1 MAGKINKAREALAD
15 MFVKCLEQDTLP
27 WNQPWVNN
35 IPSFGAH
42 NNPITGTR
50 YHGMNAVILWATAL
64 VNNYPDSRWVTY
76 KQAAEKGWQVKR
88 GSHGARVEY
97 WYLFDTAEKKKI
109 SWAEAQRVIDEKP
122 EREAD
127 FKMCSN
133 VYTVF
138 NGSQIAGIPELPVQA
153 IVSQPFQNNLLQ
165 KFAENYLAAEN
176 IPLLEGNY
184 AAYSPRNDNIT
195 MPPKESFVSEIAYYD
210 TLFHECAHSTG
221 VEKRLNRGLETKN
234 SKEEYAIEELRA
246 EMAGA
251 FILSETGAPVP
262 ESVSENNRAYI
273 QGWAEDIKKDPAV
286 LFQAIKSANEISD
299 YIENKGELELL
310 LAQEQELSLEELA
323 VQMYDLECEYDPQG
337 MMGYDREEQI
347 FLSIDLLEKGDTE
360 DFASMLRE
368 IQTYGGTEEMISKA
382 GLLLEKLEGFEPEL
396 SKDEEEIEL

>member
-27 WNQPWVNN
+27 WNQPWVNK

-42 NNPITGTR
+42 KNPITGTR

-64 VNNYPDSRWVTY
+64 VNNYPDPRWVTY
-76 KQAAEKGWQVKR
+76 KQASEKGWQIKK
-88 GSHGARVEY
+88 GSHGAKVEY

-109 SWAEAQRVIDEKP
+109 PWAEAQREIEAKP

-127 FKMCSN
+127 FKMCSS
-133 VYTVF
+133 VYIVF

-153 IVSQPFQNNLLQ
+153 TVSQPFQNDLL
-165 KFAENYLAAEN
+165 KNFAENYLAAEN
-176 IPLLEGNY
+176 IPLLEGDH
-184 AAYSPRNDNIT
+184 AAYSPGSDSII

-221 VEKRLNRGLETKN
+221 IEKRLNRGLEADADK
-234 SKEEYAIEELRA
+234 KEYAIEELRA

-262 ESVSENNRAYI
+262 ESVSANNRAYI
-273 QGWAEDIKKDPAV
+273 QGWAEDIKKDPTV
-286 LFQAIKSANEISD
+286 LFQAIKSANKISD
-299 YIENKGELELL
+299 YIEEKGELELL
-310 LAQEQELSLEELA
+310 LAQEQELSLEEFA
-323 VQMYDLECEYDPQG
+323 AQMFDLVREYDPQG
-337 MMGYDREEQI
+337 MMGYDREDEI
-347 FLSIDLLEKGDTE
+347 NLSVDLIEKGDTE
-360 DFASMLRE
+360 DYASVLKE

-396 SKDEEEIEL
+396 AKEEEIEL

>member
-1 MAGKINKAREALAD
+1 
-15 MFVKCLEQDTLP
+15 
-27 WNQPWVNN
+27 
-35 IPSFGAH
+35 
-42 NNPITGTR
+42 
-50 YHGMNAVILWATAL
+50 
-64 VNNYPDSRWVTY
+64 
-76 KQAAEKGWQVKR
+76 
-88 GSHGARVEY
+88 
-97 WYLFDTAEKKKI
+97 
-109 SWAEAQRVIDEKP
+109 
-122 EREAD
+122 
-127 FKMCSN
+127 
-133 VYTVF
+133 
-138 NGSQIAGIPELPVQA
+138 
-153 IVSQPFQNNLLQ
+153 
-165 KFAENYLAAEN
+165 
-176 IPLLEGNY
+176 
-184 AAYSPRNDNIT
+184 
-195 MPPKESFVSEIAYYD
+195 
-210 TLFHECAHSTG
+210 
-221 VEKRLNRGLETKN
+221 
-234 SKEEYAIEELRA
+234 
-246 EMAGA
+246 MAGA